1 VKILITGSTGLLG
14 QALIRKLG
22 PSGSV
27 TGLSRHAPSSGA
39 DRHVTCD
46 LRDAGRAAQ
55 VIQELQPD
63 AVIHAQA
70 QSDVDRCEREPAM
83 AEAQNIETTTHL
95 IEALCPT
102 MAYFVY
108 ISTDYVFDGTK
119 GSPYDE
125 TDSPHP
131 ISVYGTTKLEG
142 ERLALQYARG
152 IVVRPSTLF
161 GEGRMNFCDHIIAKL
176 REGQAVEAFSD
187 QMTSPTFTEDLADGL
202 GALLETLR
210 QRSAPSQRVLH
221 MANAGGCSRVE
232 FAHRIAD
239 SLGYPRTGIR
249 AIQMVEQ
256 HRPASRPA
264 CSALT
269 TRYLSHVIG
278 RTLRP
283 WEEAL
288 QAYLRQRHLSDVAPG
303 GIAR

>member
-1 VKILITGSTGLLG
+1 M
-14 QALIRKLG
+14 
-22 PSGSV
+22 
-27 TGLSRHAPSSGA
+27 
-39 DRHVTCD
+39 TCD
-46 LRDAGRAAQ
+46 LRDAGRTAQ
-55 VIQELQPD
+55 VIQELHPD
-63 AVIHAQA
+63 AVIHAQG
-70 QSDVDRCEREPAM
+70 QSDVDLCERDPVM
-83 AEAQNIETTTHL
+83 AQAQNAETTAHL
-95 IEALCPT
+95 VEALRPT
-102 MAYFVY
+102 PAWLVY

-125 TDSPHP
+125 MDTPHP
-131 ISVYGTTKLEG
+131 ISVYGRSKLAG
-142 ERLALQYARG
+142 ERLALQVPRG

-161 GEGRMNFCDHIIAKL
+161 GDGRMNFCDHIIARL
-176 REGQAVEAFSD
+176 YEGQAVEVFSD
-187 QMTSPTFTEDLADGL
+187 QVTSPTFTEDLADGL

-210 QRSAPSQRVLH
+210 QRRAPSQRVLH

-269 TRYLSHVIG
+269 TRYLSHIIG

-288 QAYLRQRHLSDVAPG
+288 QAYLRQRRLYDVVPRPVPHESQG
-303 GIAR
+303 PQDGIPR